1 MRAFLIFVL
10 LLCLAGCINKNNTIV
25 RYCDEFENVNHP
37 QIAIWMF
44 DSTQIH
50 REVYR
55 AMIDTLAEKSKYT
68 LIFIS
73 PRIGVDLYNIRTMHP
88 ILKDLVEY
96 AHSKSLKVTVQFWQ
110 KEYDV
115 PVDKMERTIQEGE
128 IVLNAQGKGD
138 YSVTAHNIGMFFNCY
153 EANYNI
159 LHKSELFRVF
169 IFKKTAEGFYDPATI
184 KEITD
189 KVTVSTT
196 GNSEV
201 KVSINAGAQAKGYT
215 AYILTQHY
223 YNFCSNFSEE
233 AVLNLRNILTQYAD
247 IPFNGAGIDEYRN
260 LTIVPYWELA
270 NTPNVFRE
278 RIYSLPMSA
287 LFKEK
292 TGRELE
298 KNLFD
303 MRYAPEGKPEVR
315 IAAINYYMNILRQ
328 ATLKV
333 EQEIY
338 DRGKELFGE
347 NAFIGEHN
355 TFHNGLETGEVW
367 TTGFNWWNIKRDY
380 GQTDEETPLPTKIGV
395 GMSYPVNAMY
405 NMYYQKSLDSLLN
418 KAILDVRYGIRTHY
432 HGLNDYYGWGYS
444 IEKPEALS
452 QILKIENAVRLM
464 NRFNPSFPKISLLVI
479 FGAEAQ
485 VNWYPDESKRG
496 KYDINTLGIED
507 KAVQLWN
514 AGYLNALVPS
524 DLIIDGRLR
533 LNENG
538 KPTMNGHV
546 FDAVVFLYPQYSR
559 KETLDFL
566 KEYVAKGGKLMV
578 EGTASYD
585 FDANNI
591 AEEWDAIAQK
601 AVSTSFN
608 IHDVEKLGVSRNT
621 IVDGVQNGDGSYTF
635 TNKSFLKND
644 SPSIFS
650 FTQGNSTFTGD
661 YKGIAVIKVND
672 KGDLE
677 KLAVSGFTY
686 LKSNGGELLHL
697 SGPADIFLEK
707 KNGTY
712 RIMIADKNKTIHP
725 LTNNLTG
732 N

>member
-1 MRAFLIFVL
+1 MRTFLIFTV
-10 LLCLAGCINKNNTIV
+10 LLCLAGCIKKSNTV
-25 RYCDEFENVNHP
+25 VEYCNEFENVNHP
-37 QIAIWMF
+37 QIILWLY
-44 DSTQIH
+44 DSTMLS
-50 REVYR
+50 REAYR
-55 AMIDTLAEKSKYT
+55 GMIDTLAEKGKYD
-68 LIFIS
+68 LIFLT
-73 PRIGVDLYNIRTMHP
+73 PRDGVDFYDVQTMHP
-88 ILKDLVEY
+88 VFKDLVEY
-96 AHSKSLKVTVQFWQ
+96 AHSKSLKVAIQFWP
-110 KEYDV
+110 KKYDV
-115 PVDKMERTIQEGE
+115 PVDKMERIIQEGE

-138 YSVTAHNIGMFFNCY
+138 YSMTTHNIGMFFNCW
-153 EANYNI
+153 EADYGI

-169 IFKKTAEGFYDPATI
+169 IFKKTAEGFYDPATL

-196 GNSEV
+196 GNSVV

-223 YNFCSNFSEE
+223 FKFCSNFSEE
-233 AVLNLRNILTQYAD
+233 AVLNLRNILTAYSD
-247 IPFNGAGIDEYRN
+247 IPFDGAGNDEYRN

-270 NTPNVFRE
+270 NTPHVFRD
-278 RIYSLPMSA
+278 RIYSLPMAA

-292 TGRELE
+292 TGKELE
-298 KNLFD
+298 KALFD

-315 IAAINYYMNILRQ
+315 IAAINHYMNTLRQ

-338 DRGKELFGE
+338 NIGKKLFGE

-355 TFHNGLETGEVW
+355 TFHNSLETGEVW

-380 GQTDEETPLPTKIGV
+380 GQTDEETPLPTKIGI

-432 HGLNDYYGWGYS
+432 ACVNDHQGWGHS
-444 IEKPEALS
+444 LEKPDALS
-452 QILKIENAVRLM
+452 QISKIENAVRLM

-479 FGAEAQ
+479 FGSEAQ

-514 AGYLNALVPS
+514 AGYLNALVPT
-524 DLIIDGRLR
+524 DLIVDGRLK
-533 LNENG
+533 LSENG
-538 KPTMNGHV
+538 KPSLYGNV
-546 FDAVVFLYPQYSR
+546 FDAVVFLYPQYSQR
-559 KETLDFL
+559 ATLDFL
-566 KEYVAKGGKLMV
+566 KEYIAKGGKLMV
-578 EGTASYD
+578 EDSATYD
-585 FDANNI
+585 FNANNI
-591 AEEWDAIAQK
+591 AEEWEEIAQK
-601 AVSTSFN
+601 AVSRSFN
-608 IHDVEKLGVSRNT
+608 IPDVEKLGVPRNT
-621 IVDGVQNGDGSYTF
+621 LVDGVQNGDGSYTF
-635 TNKSFLKND
+635 TSKSFFKD
-644 SPSIFS
+644 DAPSVFS
-650 FTQGNSTFTGD
+650 FTQGNNTFTGD

-672 KGDLE
+672 TGNLE
-677 KLAVSGFTY
+677 KLAVSGFTN
-686 LKSNGGELLHL
+686 LKRNGEDLLQL

-707 KNGTY
+707 IKGKY
-712 RIMIADKNKTIHP
+712 RIIIADKNRTIYP